1 MAITSRLEGMALRLE
16 VQIIAFVIALDGRT
30 LSEVVFAR
38 SDPLPREVPD
48 VSWSPGILGK
58 ASMR

>member
-1 MAITSRLEGMALRLE
+1 MALRLE